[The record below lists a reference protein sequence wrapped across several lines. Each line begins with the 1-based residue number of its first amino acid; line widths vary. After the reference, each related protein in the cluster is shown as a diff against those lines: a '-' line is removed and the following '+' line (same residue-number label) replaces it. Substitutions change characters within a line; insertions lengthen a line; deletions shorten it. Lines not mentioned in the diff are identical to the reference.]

1 MKEEII
7 FSKFCCHRK
16 RKYQILTSIIQGS
29 ELKSVKKKAI
39 YTEGYEHINNIF
51 NNYTILNKL
60 YRESNLVEISKCSK
74 YNKSEIIFEFIKG
87 ENFDVIMENAF
98 EEGDIEHIIELLNK
112 YYNLLSPM
120 ITSNK
125 WVATNEFK
133 NIFGDVKLSN
143 SLKCG
148 DVCNV
153 DMIFS
158 NIIKNDKYYI
168 IDYEWVFKFPIPINY
183 ILYRSLIL
191 SSGFSKLRENIKKQI
206 WNLYGIDD
214 CHQNIFF
221 EMEKKLQEYI
231 VGQEFSVRNVNK
243 KNMYAVIN
251 INNISW
257 ENMSHLIRAWSVSET
272 GKTELYT
279 IANFNEDVII
289 NLKNINN
296 ERKIKIELVPCDSIV
311 TINKIIGIFEDKE
324 ITLKYTHNANLQI
337 NNDLYFTETTPII
350 NIENNNQFDSIVLDY
365 KIIKRNDGMVKK
377 IVEYI
382 YENKYFREGNQH
394 LQEENQHLQ
403 EENQHLQEQN
413 QYYREENKYYQNLKV
428 VKLYTKLRG
437 KK

>member
-16 RKYQILTSIIQGS
+16 RKYQILTSIIQNL
-29 ELKSVKKKAI
+29 EHKSVKKKAI

-51 NNYTILNKL
+51 NNYTILNKI
-60 YRESNLVEISKCSK
+60 YKDSDLVKISKCSK
-74 YNKSEIIFEFIKG
+74 YNNSEVIFEFIEG

-98 EEGDIEHIIELLNK
+98 EEGDFEHIIELLNE

-120 ITSNK
+120 IKSNK

-133 NIFGDVKLSN
+133 NIFGDVKPSN
-143 SLKCG
+143 NLKCG

-158 NIIKNDKYYI
+158 NIIKNDKYCI

-191 SSGFSKLRENIKKQI
+191 SSGFSKLKENIKKQI
-206 WNLYGIDD
+206 WKIYGIDD
-214 CHQNIFF
+214 CHQDIFL

-231 VGQEFSVRNVNK
+231 VGQEFSVRNINI
-243 KNMYAVIN
+243 KNTYEIIN

-257 ENMSHLIRAWSVSET
+257 ENTSHLIRAWSVSET
-272 GKTELYT
+272 GKTELCT
-279 IANFNEDVII
+279 IANLNEDVII
-289 NLKNINN
+289 NLKNIKN
-296 ERKIKIELVPCDSIV
+296 ERNIEIELVPGDSIL
-311 TINKIIGIFEDKE
+311 TIKKIIGIFEDKE
-324 ITLKYTHNANLQI
+324 VNLNYTHNASLQI

-365 KIIKRNDGMVKK
+365 KIIKRNDSMVKK

-382 YENKYFREGNQH
+382 YENKYYRDENQH
-394 LQEENQHLQ
+394 FQEENQHYR
-403 EENQHLQEQN
+403 EENQH
-413 QYYREENKYYQNLKV
+413 YREENKYYRNLKV